1 MMMDTGQKWKDES
14 SARKES
20 PSVLVGE
27 QGMTLI
33 ELAVG
38 AVVAMLVVAGAY
50 AVLTSSQKSTH
61 ANDQIV
67 ETQQNV
73 RIAMDLL
80 SRDIKNAGFGWA
92 GPVPGPASTTCATPI
107 VPLDKNPTGND
118 MGPDSI
124 RLAVPIGSSIAPAW
138 TLTNAVLGKVKITGV
153 SMSAGAVANMAT
165 EAGGSLNG
173 SVVTIAGASTV
184 TVTGVTTS
192 GSTSILNFASTLLPA
207 YSIGIP
213 VYLSQ
218 CVTYSIGTTAAA
230 CGGVGPC
237 LLRNG
242 VSVADGVEDI
252 QFAYACDG
260 CVATVNS
267 GVADRI
273 IDDQGGA
280 TGFDQADFIT
290 NNQWT
295 LAPMTADKIRLVQI
309 TVVARQTDADL
320 GLGEKQTTMTLSSA
334 PLQVSDHNHAQGL
347 FTAGDLTTM
356 NPPYTQYRRRMLTR
370 TVETRNQRS

>member
-1 MMMDTGQKWKDES
+1 MMTDTGHKCGNRS
-14 SARKES
+14 SACKKS
-20 PSVLVGE
+20 SMSLTGE

-38 AVVAMLVVAGAY
+38 AVVGMLVVAGAY

-67 ETQQNV
+67 ETQQSV

-92 GPVPGPASTTCATPI
+92 GPVQGPSSTTCGTPI
-107 VPLDKNPTGND
+107 VPLDMNTAGND
-118 MGPDSI
+118 TGPDSI
-124 RLAVPIGSSIAPAW
+124 RLAVPIEAVSAPLGSAIA
-138 TLTNAVLGKVKITGV
+138 GKTKITGIT
-153 SMSAGAVANMAT
+153 MSAGAVANMAT
-165 EAGGSLNG
+165 EVGGSLNG
-173 SVVTIAGASTV
+173 AVVTIGGASTV
-184 TVTGVTTS
+184 SVTGVTPS
-192 GSTSILNFASTLLPA
+192 GSTSVLNFSPTLIPA
-207 YSIGIP
+207 YSVGMP
-213 VYLSQ
+213 VYLLQ

-260 CVATVNS
+260 CVAAVNS
-267 GVADRI
+267 GVEDRV
-273 IDDQGGA
+273 IDNQGGA
-280 TGFDQADFIT
+280 SGFDQADFIT
-290 NNQWT
+290 NSQWT

-320 GLGEKQTTMTLSSA
+320 GLGEKQTTMALSSG

-347 FTAGDLTTM
+347 FVAGDLTAM

>member
-1 MMMDTGQKWKDES
+1 VD
-14 SARKES
+14 
-20 PSVLVGE
+20 E

-38 AVVAMLVVAGAY
+38 AAVAMLVVAGAY

-80 SRDIKNAGFGWA
+80 SRDIKNAGFGWL
-92 GPVPGPASTTCATPI
+92 GPVPGPSSTTCATPI
-107 VPLDKNPTGND
+107 VPLDKDPTGND
-118 MGPDSI
+118 TGPDSI

-138 TLTNAVLGKVKITGV
+138 TLASAVMGTAKITGV
-153 SMSAGAVANMAT
+153 TMPAGAVANMAT
-165 EAGGSLNG
+165 EAGGSLSG

-184 TVTGVTTS
+184 TVTGVTPS
-192 GSTSILNFASTLLPA
+192 GSTSTLNFASTFLPA
-207 YSIGIP
+207 YPTGIP
-213 VYLSQ
+213 VYLLQ

-260 CVATVNS
+260 CVTAVNA
-267 GVADRI
+267 GVEDRI
-273 IDDQGGA
+273 IDNQGGA
-280 TGFDQADFIT
+280 AGFDQADFIT
-290 NNQWT
+290 NNQWAT
-295 LAPMTADKIRLVQI
+295 APMTADKIRLVQV
-309 TVVARQTDADL
+309 TVVARQTDADQ
-320 GLGEKQTTMTLSSA
+320 GLGEKQQSMTLSST

-347 FTAGDLTTM
+347 FVAGDLTTM
-356 NPPYTQYRRRMLTR
+356 NPPYSQYRRRMLTR

>member
-1 MMMDTGQKWKDES
+1 MDKEQSWRNGS
-14 SARKES
+14 RACGES
-20 PSVLVGE
+20 PSALVDE

-38 AVVAMLVVAGAY
+38 GVVSMLVVAGAY
-50 AVLTSSQKSTH
+50 AVLTSSQKSTQ

-80 SRDIKNAGFGWA
+80 SRDIKNAGFGWG
-92 GPVPGPASTTCATPI
+92 GPVPGPSSTTCATPI
-107 VPLDKNPTGND
+107 VPLDRDPTGND
-118 MGPDSI
+118 TGPDSI

-138 TLTNAVLGKVKITGV
+138 TLASTVLGKVKITGV
-153 SMSAGAVANMAT
+153 TMSAGAVANMAT
-165 EAGGSLNG
+165 EAGGSLSG
-173 SVVTIAGASTV
+173 SVVSIAGASTI
-184 TVTGVTTS
+184 TVTGITPS
-192 GSTSILNFASTLLPA
+192 GSNSILNFVPTILPA
-207 YSIGIP
+207 YPIGIP
-213 VYLSQ
+213 VYLLQ

-260 CVATVNS
+260 CVATVNA
-267 GVADRI
+267 GVEDRI
-273 IDDQGGA
+273 IDNQGGA

-290 NNQWT
+290 NNQWAT
-295 LAPMTADKIRLVQI
+295 APMTADKIRLVQV
-309 TVVARQTDADL
+309 TVVARQTDADQ
-320 GLGEKQTTMTLSSA
+320 GLGEKQSAMALSSG

-347 FTAGDLTTM
+347 FVAGDLTTM
-356 NPPYTQYRRRMLTR
+356 NPPYAQYRRRMLTR

>member
-1 MMMDTGQKWKDES
+1 MMTDTGHKCGNRGRACK
-14 SARKES
+14 KS
-20 PSVLVGE
+20 PVSLTGE

-38 AVVAMLVVAGAY
+38 AVVGMLVVAGAY

-92 GPVPGPASTTCATPI
+92 GPVQGPSSTTCATPI
-107 VPLDKNPTGND
+107 VPLDMNTAGND
-118 MGPDSI
+118 TGPDRI
-124 RLAVPIGSSIAPAW
+124 RLAVPIEAVSAPLGSAI
-138 TLTNAVLGKVKITGV
+138 TGKTKITGIT
-153 SMSAGAVANMAT
+153 MSAGAVANMAT
-165 EAGGSLNG
+165 EVGGSLNG
-173 SVVTIAGASTV
+173 AVVTIGGASTV
-184 TVTGVTTS
+184 SVTGITPS
-192 GSTSILNFASTLLPA
+192 GSTSVLNFSPTLIPA
-207 YSIGIP
+207 YSVGMP
-213 VYLSQ
+213 VYLLQ
-218 CVTYSIGTTAAA
+218 CVTYSIGTTGAD
-230 CGGVGPC
+230 CGGIGPC

-260 CVATVNS
+260 CVAAVNS
-267 GVADRI
+267 GVEDRV
-273 IDDQGGA
+273 IDNQGGA
-280 TGFDQADFIT
+280 SGFDQADFIT
-290 NNQWT
+290 NSQWT

-320 GLGEKQTTMTLSSA
+320 GLGEKQTTMALSSG

-347 FTAGDLTTM
+347 FVAGDLTAM